1 MTREET
7 SQALTVLKAAYP
19 DFYRN
24 LTPKD
29 ALSMLEVWSAVFASE
44 PLELV
49 KYALFDLIKTH
60 TGYPPRPGD
69 VAQKIREITA
79 AVTGEPTDEQYWHIL
94 RTAISNSSYE
104 AAKEYAALPPVLQ
117 KWAGSPST
125 LRDLARKQ
133 EEKTL
138 DTVIKGQFMKQ
149 LPAMKERQRFTES
162 LPEAVR
168 QVVGELYTPV
178 SPVAELTDGEY
189 NARRNTVLDALG
201 P

>member
-1 MTREET
+1 M
-7 SQALTVLKAAYP
+7 
-19 DFYRN
+19 
-24 LTPKD
+24 
-29 ALSMLEVWSAVFASE
+29 
-44 PLELV
+44 
-49 KYALFDLIKTH
+49 
-60 TGYPPRPGD
+60 
-69 VAQKIREITA
+69 AQKIREITA

-94 RTAISNSSYE
+94 RAAISNSSYE

-189 NARRNTVLDALG
+189 NARRNAVLDALG